1 VCGFFG
7 SLYKNDFPEDAIDIL
22 HVMGDAI
29 KAPGLVGLRSY

>member
-7 SLYKNDFPEDAIDIL
+7 FLYKNDFPEDALDIL

-29 KAPGLVGLRSY
+29 KAPGPVGLWSY